1 MKFRIQVFGYEC
13 VLKCLS
19 ISDKEVGLV
28 KKINDPWKIEQQFFD
43 CSEII
48 YETSSLFFD
57 ENIYFKIL
65 DKDGV
70 LLDSFN
76 SYKID
81 AIGDVVGDD
90 NFGYE
95 DVVVDPK
102 WTDKFNNT
110 LLLIHEYKGSN
121 MEFIIESNSIPTKD
135 NISTSSLCIGTPNGD
150 YDLLNTIGYNGKL
163 LQCEN
168 FWGGVGKCSY
178 VKIFTNDEK
187 TIEIE

>member
-1 MKFRIQVFGYEC
+1 M
-13 VLKCLS
+13 S
-19 ISDKEVGLV
+19 INDKDVDLI
-28 KKINDPWKIEQQFFD
+28 KKINNTWEIEQQFFD
-43 CSEII
+43 CREIL

-57 ENIYFKIL
+57 KNLHFKIL
-65 DKDGV
+65 NKDG
-70 LLDSFN
+70 LLVDSFN
-76 SYKID
+76 SYRKD
-81 AIGDVVGDD
+81 SIGDVIGDD

-95 DVVVDPK
+95 DIVVDPK

-121 MEFIIESNSIPTKD
+121 MEFIIESNSTPIKN

-150 YDLLNTIGYNGKL
+150 YDLLKTIGYNGKL
-163 LQCEN
+163 LECEN

-178 VKIFTNDEK
+178 VKIFTNNGK